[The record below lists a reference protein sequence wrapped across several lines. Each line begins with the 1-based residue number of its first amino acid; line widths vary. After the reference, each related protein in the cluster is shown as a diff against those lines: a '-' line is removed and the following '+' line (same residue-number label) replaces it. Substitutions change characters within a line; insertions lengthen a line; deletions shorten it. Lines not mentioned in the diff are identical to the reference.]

1 MAMEDPDK
9 KTEVVLLA
17 CGSFNPITNMHLR
30 LFELAK
36 DYFHET
42 GKYKVI
48 KGIISPVGDAYKKK
62 GLISANHRVTMA
74 KLATKSSDWVEVDDW
89 ESCQSEWLETLKV
102 LRYHHQKLSSPD
114 PTNSLQNAI
123 PLTKPGRKR
132 KHEPNRHDPIKKKN
146 QSPDIKSV
154 PQVKL
159 LCGSDMLE
167 SFGIP
172 NLWKLED
179 ITEIVANHGLTLAM
193 PVDFSGTWNLTSND
207 NFEGYMLA
215 LGIDFATR
223 KIAKMLKPQKV
234 IKQDGDSFSI
244 HTTSPFRDYLLHFK
258 IGEEF
263 EEDNKGLDN
272 RKCKSLVTWDNDKL
286 VCVQT
291 GEKKNRGWTHW
302 IEGDDLHL
310 ELRCENQVCKQ
321 IYKRA

>member
-1 MAMEDPDK
+1 
-9 KTEVVLLA
+9 
-17 CGSFNPITNMHLR
+17 
-30 LFELAK
+30 
-36 DYFHET
+36 
-42 GKYKVI
+42 
-48 KGIISPVGDAYKKK
+48 
-62 GLISANHRVTMA
+62 MA
-74 KLATKSSDWVEVDDW
+74 KFPRCNLPDRSTAFS
-89 ESCQSEWLETLKV
+89 
-102 LRYHHQKLSSPD
+102 YHLYKILCSHCAQQQYQ
-114 PTNSLQNAI
+114 QN
-123 PLTKPGRKR
+123 KR
-132 KHEPNRHDPIKKKN
+132 F
-146 QSPDIKSV
+146 SV
-154 PQVKL
+154 QGV
-159 LCGSDMLE
+159 
-167 SFGIP
+167 
-172 NLWKLED
+172 WKLVGKSGTKD
-179 ITEIVANHGLTLAM
+179 LLQTLAM